1 MYPVACNGAGFHEGQ
16 SVLSSVFDGFVER
29 SADEGVTGLMDVLE
43 ECGESGLVPFEDVE
57 RGLAVLARA
66 SAPLRPWTVSWYSAG
81 LGFHEERWKL
91 FFLRTLALY
100 AARIAEVASC
110 VLMLSELTADD
121 TLGARLRGGDVE
133 VVISRRGSWVGE
145 IWVSKASGE

>member
-1 MYPVACNGAGFHEGQ
+1 M
-16 SVLSSVFDGFVER
+16 
-29 SADEGVTGLMDVLE
+29 
-43 ECGESGLVPFEDVE
+43 
-57 RGLAVLARA
+57 
-66 SAPLRPWTVSWYSAG
+66 
-81 LGFHEERWKL
+81 
-91 FFLRTLALY
+91 RTLALY

-145 IWVSKASGE
+145 IWVSKARGE